1 MSAEKCCFLVMGVTA
16 SGKSTVGSLLA
27 KEIGAC
33 FIEADELHSEK
44 NLIKMSS
51 GQPLTDLDRHDW
63 LLKIKAK
70 VDQKFG
76 SENIVIACSALKQK
90 YRDLLGAE
98 RYQLVYLKIN
108 KSTARKRVN
117 GRSGHFMPASL
128 INSQFAILEEPANA
142 LTFDHATKPDEIVKK
157 ILGNRC

>member
-27 KEIGAC
+27 KEIGAY
-33 FIEADELHSEK
+33 FIEADKLHSKK
-44 NLIKMSS
+44 NLKKMSS
-51 GQPLTDLDRHDW
+51 GKALTDLDRHDW

-76 SENIVIACSALKQK
+76 AENIVIACSALKQK
-90 YRDLLGAE
+90 YRELLGAE

-108 KSTARKRVN
+108 KITAKKRLN
-117 GRSGHFMPASL
+117 DRLGHFMPLSL

-142 LTFDHATKPDEIVKK
+142 LTFDHAMEPEEIIRK
-157 ILGNRC
+157 ILKNKC